1 MPSPLI
7 IIAMLSLVVSIV
19 VIVRVRRAH
28 AEDVRTL
35 KKSVWYVVAFV
46 PVLGA
51 VGWFWLGRPE
61 RGPSG
66 KRVAKDSSGRGK
78 RHKMSSDRQIVV
90 DRLTSDIRTRP
101 PRPLGG
107 SADSPRSPG
116 SLSDRAARSGSSAP
130 DPSETSSVTAAY
142 DQE

>member
-1 MPSPLI
+1 LI

-19 VIVRVRRAH
+19 VIVRVHRVH

-35 KKSVWYVVAFV
+35 KKPLWYLVAFV

-51 VGWFWLGRPE
+51 IAWVWLGRPD

-66 KRVAKDSSGRGK
+66 KRVAKDTSGRGTRQK
-78 RHKMSSDRQIVV
+78 ISTDRQIVV

-101 PRPLGG
+101 PRSVNG

-116 SLSDRAARSGSSAP
+116 SLTDRAARSASSAEDRFAASP
-130 DPSETSSVTAAY
+130 VTAVT

>member
-19 VIVRVRRAH
+19 VIVRVHRAH

-35 KKSVWYVVAFV
+35 KKPLWYLVAFV

-51 VGWFWLGRPE
+51 IAWAWLGRPE

-66 KRVAKDSSGRGK
+66 KRVAKDRSGRGT
-78 RHKMSSDRQIVV
+78 RHKISTDRQIVV

-101 PRPLGG
+101 PRSLNG

-116 SLSDRAARSGSSAP
+116 SLTERAARSASSAADRSAASP
-130 DPSETSSVTAAY
+130 VTAAA

>member
-1 MPSPLI
+1 
-7 IIAMLSLVVSIV
+7 
-19 VIVRVRRAH
+19 
-28 AEDVRTL
+28 VRTL
-35 KKSVWYVVAFV
+35 KKPLWYLVAFV

-51 VGWFWLGRPE
+51 IAWVWLGRPD

-66 KRVAKDSSGRGK
+66 KRVAKDTSGRGTRQK
-78 RHKMSSDRQIVV
+78 ISTDRQIVV

-101 PRPLGG
+101 PRSVNG

-116 SLSDRAARSGSSAP
+116 SLTDRAARSASSAEDRFAASP
-130 DPSETSSVTAAY
+130 VTAVT

>member
-7 IIAMLSLVVSIV
+7 IIAMLSLAVSIV
-19 VIVRVRRAH
+19 VIAGVHRAH
-28 AEDVRTL
+28 AEEVRTL
-35 KKSVWYVVAFV
+35 KKPLWYLVAFV

-66 KRVAKDSSGRGK
+66 KRVAKDNSGRGK
-78 RHKMSSDRQIVV
+78 RHKINADRQMVV

-101 PRPLGG
+101 PRPLSG

-116 SLSDRAARSGSSAP
+116 SLADRAARSASSAVDRSAASP
-130 DPSETSSVTAAY
+130 VTATS

>member
-7 IIAMLSLVVSIV
+7 IIAMLSLVVSVV
-19 VIVRVRRAH
+19 VIVRVHRAH

-35 KKSVWYVVAFV
+35 KKPLWYLVAFV

-51 VGWFWLGRPE
+51 IAWAWLGRPE

-78 RHKMSSDRQIVV
+78 RQKMSADRQIVV

-101 PRPLGG
+101 PRPLNS

-116 SLSDRAARSGSSAP
+116 SLADRAARSASSAP
-130 DPSETSSVTAAY
+130 DPSATSPVTAAY
-142 DQE
+142 EQE

>member
-1 MPSPLI
+1 
-7 IIAMLSLVVSIV
+7 VSIV
-19 VIVRVRRAH
+19 VIVRVHRVH

-35 KKSVWYVVAFV
+35 KKPLWYLVAFV

-51 VGWFWLGRPE
+51 IAWVWLGRPD

-66 KRVAKDSSGRGK
+66 KRVAKDTSGRGTRQK
-78 RHKMSSDRQIVV
+78 ISTDRQIVV

-101 PRPLGG
+101 PRSVNG

-116 SLSDRAARSGSSAP
+116 SLTDRAARSASSAEDRFAASP
-130 DPSETSSVTAAY
+130 VTAVS

>member
-1 MPSPLI
+1 MPSPLTI
-7 IIAMLSLVVSIV
+7 CVMLSLVVTIV
-19 VIVRVRRAH
+19 VIVGVFRADP
-28 AEDVRTL
+28 EEVRTMP
-35 KKSVWYVVAFV
+35 KHVWYAVAFI

-51 VGWFWLGRPE
+51 VGWMWLGRPE

-66 KRVAKDSSGRGK
+66 KRVAKNKSGRGK
-78 RHKMSSDRQIVV
+78 RQKISADRQLVV

-116 SLSDRAARSGSSAP
+116 SLADRAARSASSAE
-130 DPSETSSVTAAY
+130 DRSATSPVTAVY
-142 DQE
+142 EQE

>member
-1 MPSPLI
+1 MPSPLT
-7 IIAMLSLVVSIV
+7 IAVVLSLVVSIF
-19 VIVRVRRAH
+19 VIVRVHGAH

-35 KKSVWYVVAFV
+35 KKPVWYVVAFV

-51 VGWFWLGRPE
+51 IAWAWLGRPE

-66 KRVAKDSSGRGK
+66 KRVAKDRSGRGK
-78 RHKMSSDRQIVV
+78 RQKISADRQIVV

-116 SLSDRAARSGSSAP
+116 SLADRAARSATSAA
-130 DPSETSSVTAAY
+130 DRSATSPVTAAY
-142 DQE
+142 EQE

>member
-1 MPSPLI
+1 LI

-19 VIVRVRRAH
+19 VIVRVHRVH

-35 KKSVWYVVAFV
+35 KKPLWYLVAFV

-51 VGWFWLGRPE
+51 IAWVWLGRPD

-66 KRVAKDSSGRGK
+66 KRVAKDTSGRGT
-78 RHKMSSDRQIVV
+78 RHKISTDRQIVV

-101 PRPLGG
+101 PRSVNG

-116 SLSDRAARSGSSAP
+116 SLTDRAARSASSAEDRFAASP
-130 DPSETSSVTAAY
+130 VTAVT